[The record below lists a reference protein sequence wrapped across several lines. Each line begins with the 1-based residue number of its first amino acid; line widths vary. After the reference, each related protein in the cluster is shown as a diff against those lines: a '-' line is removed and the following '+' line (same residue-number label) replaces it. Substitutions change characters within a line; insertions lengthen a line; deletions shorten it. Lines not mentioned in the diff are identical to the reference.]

1 MAFVTKN
8 RSGSWEL
15 RESRQTPAGP
25 RSKTLAT
32 FKSLDHHHVL
42 LAIERSES
50 VLDEGTLVAAAR
62 KAGAPIALPPVEQ
75 AATKLLRA
83 IGDGAALDP
92 RLRELLLDVLSDG
105 PNADVTN
112 EVLGHIGKS
121 AQERGAAVIDLLLL
135 TDAIPRRESWS
146 QLEFPGI
153 PETSG

>member
-1 MAFVTKN
+1 
-8 RSGSWEL
+8 
-15 RESRQTPAGP
+15 
-25 RSKTLAT
+25 
-32 FKSLDHHHVL
+32 
-42 LAIERSES
+42 
-50 VLDEGTLVAAAR
+50 
-62 KAGAPIALPPVEQ
+62 
-75 AATKLLRA
+75 LRA